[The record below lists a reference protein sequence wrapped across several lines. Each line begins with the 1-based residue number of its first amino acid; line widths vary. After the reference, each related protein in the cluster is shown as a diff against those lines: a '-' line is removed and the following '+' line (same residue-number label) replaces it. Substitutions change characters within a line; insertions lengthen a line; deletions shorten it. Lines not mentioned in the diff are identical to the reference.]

1 MKNTNRPSRPKTAKN
16 NPPSARP
23 KPTSDFKSKDKP
35 RNKPADK
42 PTDRPGFRPK
52 KTATGGTS
60 ENPRPRSSEK
70 PSDKPAFRPKK
81 SATGGA
87 SENPRPRSSEKSSD
101 KPEFRPKKSAT
112 GGASE
117 NPRPRSSEKSSDKPE
132 LRPKK
137 STTGGASKST
147 KPRPWRSEESTDK
160 PEFRPKK
167 SDDSESAKSE
177 RPRSQSSERS
187 TSRSSESPRKRS
199 SKPSFGRKSNF
210 TSEKSVFRPKID
222 KRLPEPDEDMRLN
235 KYVALCGIAARRKA
249 SEMIQAGEVTV
260 NGEVVTEAG
269 RRVLPTDVVK
279 HKGTILKPVEKMI
292 YILLNKPKGFI
303 TTVTDDRGR
312 KTVMDLVSRTVKER
326 IFPVGRLDRDTTGLL
341 VLTNDGDLSQ
351 KLSHPSYRIKKF
363 YHVGLDKPL
372 TKNDMEAIA
381 KGIELEDGTAEV
393 DAINYV
399 EGAKK
404 DEVMVEIHIGKNR
417 IVRRIFESLG
427 YELTRLDRVY
437 YGGLTKKDLPR
448 GDYRSLTDRE
458 VIMLKHF
465 TGK

>member
-1 MKNTNRPSRPKTAKN
+1 MKNTNRPARPKATPNK
-16 NPPSARP
+16 PPSARP
-23 KPTSDFKSKDKP
+23 KPASDFKSKDKP

-42 PTDRPGFRPK
+42 PSDKPAFRPK
-52 KTATGGTS
+52 KSTTGGASETPRPRSSEKTSDKPAFRPKKSATSEASKS
-60 ENPRPRSSEK
+60 ENPRPWSSEK

-81 SATGGA
+81 SDDSA
-87 SENPRPRSSEKSSD
+87 SVKSEK
-101 KPEFRPKKSAT
+101 
-112 GGASE
+112 
-117 NPRPRSSEKSSDKPE
+117 
-132 LRPKK
+132 
-137 STTGGASKST
+137 
-147 KPRPWRSEESTDK
+147 
-160 PEFRPKK
+160 
-167 SDDSESAKSE
+167 
-177 RPRSQSSERS
+177 PRSQSSEKS

-199 SKPSFGRKSNF
+199 SKPSFGRKSSF

-222 KRLPEPDEDMRLN
+222 KRIPEPDEDMRLN
-235 KYVALCGIAARRKA
+235 KYVALCGVAARRKA
-249 SEMIQAGEVTV
+249 SEIIQAGEVTV

-269 RRVLPTDVVK
+269 RRILPTDVVR
-279 HKGTILKPVEKMI
+279 HKGAILKPVEKMI
-292 YILLNKPKGFI
+292 YILLNKPKGYI

-381 KGIELEDGTAEV
+381 KGIELEDGIAEV

-448 GDYRSLTDRE
+448 GDYRSLTERE